1 MGRGVIV
8 GANVGTGDARGV
20 AVVRKGIEV
29 TLHPMLTNAIKMSII
44 PRDFMKCLYRMIH
57 KLSML

>member
-1 MGRGVIV
+1 MIV

-20 AVVRKGIEV
+20 AVVSKGIELR
-29 TLHPMLTNAIKMSII
+29 LHPRLNNANEMSII
-44 PRDFMKCLYRMIH
+44 PRILIKCLYRMIH